1 MTRYVLKRV
10 AHAVLVL
17 WAAFTAAFFLLY
29 ILPGDAALRKLNL
42 GGGGSGY
49 SPEELARLRASLG
62 LDRPVVV
69 QYARALWQALHG
81 DFGRSIQT
89 GGDAFQMFAE
99 GVPQTLQLA
108 VPALAFGL
116 TLGLGLALLATYATW
131 TPAKQLLLSLPSLGV
146 SMPLF
151 WVGLLL
157 LQQVSFHWHLLPAI
171 GNEGV
176 QSLILPATVLA
187 IPTAA
192 LAGQILSRSLATA
205 FNSCYIETARAR
217 GASRARLLFGHALRN
232 SIIPVV
238 TALGMTTGYLIA
250 GSVVVETVFSRAGI
264 GLTTVQAVLFQD
276 TPVVLVA
283 VVFAATVFV
292 SVNLIVDLL
301 YPLIDRR
308 IDIGAAGFS
317 QRRAVA

>member
-1 MTRYVLKRV
+1 MTRYVLKRT
-10 AHAVLVL
+10 AHAALVL
-17 WAAFTAAFFLLY
+17 WAAFSAAFLLLY
-29 ILPGDAALRKLNL
+29 VLPGDAALRKLNL

-49 SPEELARLRASLG
+49 SPEELAKLRASLG
-62 LDRPVVV
+62 LDQPFIV
-69 QYARALWQALHG
+69 QYLRAFWHALHG

-89 GGDAFQMFAE
+89 GGDALAMFAE

-108 VPALAFGL
+108 ILALAFGL
-116 TLGLGLALLATYATW
+116 TLGIGLALLAAYVTW
-131 TPAKQLLLSLPSLGV
+131 PPARQLLLSLPSLGV

-151 WVGLLL
+151 WIGLLL
-157 LQQVSFHWHLLPAI
+157 LQQLSFRWHLLPAI
-171 GNEGV
+171 GNEGFA
-176 QSLILPATVLA
+176 SLILPATVLA

-205 FNSCYIETARAR
+205 FNSPYIETARAR
-217 GASRARLLFGHALRN
+217 GAGRARLLFRHALRN

-292 SVNLIVDLL
+292 TVNLVVDLL
-301 YPLIDRR
+301 YPIIDRR
-308 IDIGAAGFS
+308 IDIGA
-317 QRRAVA
+317 RRPPARGAAA